1 MTQDS
6 MEEQQRSSWEAL
18 VRRINHRPR
27 PMLVL
32 VLRQLRQW
40 IVVKSH
46 GMIGSNIS
54 CRCHN
59 LGTHAQFI
67 QFDDGGSFLSLFGFS
82 LVKGTEHYLL
92 HALLEEGVLL
102 LLAVQ

>member
-1 MTQDS
+1 MD
-6 MEEQQRSSWEAL
+6 
-18 VRRINHRPR
+18 RRPTHIYGGC
-27 PMLVL
+27 V
-32 VLRQLRQW
+32 
-40 IVVKSH
+40 ITSKSH

-82 LVKGTEHYLL
+82 LIEGTEHYLL
-92 HALLEEGVLL
+92 HTLLEEEALL